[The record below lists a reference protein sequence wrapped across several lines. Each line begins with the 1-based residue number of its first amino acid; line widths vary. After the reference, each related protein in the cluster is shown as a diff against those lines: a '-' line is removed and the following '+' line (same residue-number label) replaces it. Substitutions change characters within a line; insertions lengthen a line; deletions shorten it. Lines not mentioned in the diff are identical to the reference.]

1 MDARANRAATTSA
14 SVEFDD
20 GIKANNKKHQGE
32 RGRGQWGAND
42 PRALHPRDDSE
53 SLDDYARSS
62 GVKLPAKVR

>member
-1 MDARANRAATTSA
+1 M
-14 SVEFDD
+14 EFDD

-62 GVKLPAKVR
+62 GVKLTAKVR